1 MNSLFVNYQ
10 HNGQYFQLQ
19 ASKRQ
24 CYQTDSSVNL
34 LECPGH
40 SFTSV
45 TQGGLLGRKGTI
57 EIIRP
62 GLFVF

>member
-1 MNSLFVNYQ
+1 MNLLFANYQ
-10 HNGQYFQLQ
+10 HNKLFSVTGFQES
-19 ASKRQ
+19 AI
-24 CYQTDSSVNL
+24 QTDSSVNL

-45 TQGGLLGRKGTI
+45 TQRGLLGRKGTI
-57 EIIRP
+57 ETMRP